1 LGTGA
6 SLPFAHSSYLPQQT
20 EHNKYSGKKQMV
32 SPAALLETGVSS
44 LPLPNKK

>member
-1 LGTGA
+1 MGTNIA
-6 SLPFAHSSYLPQQT
+6 FAHSSSLPWQT

-44 LPLPNKK
+44 LPLLDKK